1 MPQRVILAAIG
12 FPRNGKTVYPE
23 IGQPFDMT
31 SGEIE
36 EITKLEKASGNQMIR
51 KLVNESGDDDQ
62 QNDQPL
68 PNAGQQTQ
76 VEDPYAN
83 MTVAQLKQLAADRG
97 VDLGDATRKDDIV
110 TVLKAAQAPA
120 PESEDI

>member
-51 KLVNESGDDDQ
+51 KLVNESGDD
-62 QNDQPL
+62 DQPL